1 MVEMNVRKYSALNI
15 YRNSVIALS
24 TSIYGSLKFLSKDA
38 TSFTKMDSFDCMIC
52 AFSNLWSVQSQYQ
65 KIKIYGVLLM
75 LNKNLSIYGSVLV
88 FIIKP
93 KCILQSDWIFSIR
106 TASMC
111 ARTNRFLCPRQ
122 TLLIHHCTLF

>member
-24 TSIYGSLKFLSKDA
+24 TSIYGSLIFLSKDA
-38 TSFTKMDSFDCMIC
+38 ISFTKMDSFDCMIC
-52 AFSNLWSVQSQYQ
+52 TFSNLWSVQSQYQ

-75 LNKNLSIYGSVLV
+75 LNKNLSIYGSMLV

-93 KCILQSDWIFSIR
+93 KCILQSD
-106 TASMC
+106 
-111 ARTNRFLCPRQ
+111 
-122 TLLIHHCTLF
+122 